1 MRILLN
7 VPTILTL
14 IRLIVSPLVLPILL
28 VYLLPFDHAVLNGFL
43 AFIFL
48 ALTSTD
54 FFDGYLARK
63 YHQETLLGELLDPIA
78 DKMLLFSVLIALVAA
93 GKLYFYWA
101 IFFIGR
107 EFFVMGLRLI
117 AAEYNAKIS
126 VSSFG
131 KLKTVFLAFYIVIL
145 IVSPYQIVSESFFVV
160 RIVVQDFALF
170 LSFVS
175 AYQYFMVFK
184 KDCLQ
189 RYNLC

>member
-1 MRILLN
+1 MI
-7 VPTILTL
+7 I
-14 IRLIVSPLVLPILL
+14 
-28 VYLLPFDHAVLNGFL
+28 NGAL

-48 ALTSTD
+48 ALNSTD

-117 AAEYNAKIS
+117 ASSYDAKIS

-131 KLKTVFLAFYIVIL
+131 KLKTVFLTVYIMIL
-145 IVSPYQIVSESFFVV
+145 ILSPYQIASESFFVV
-160 RIVVQDFALF
+160 RIVVQDFTLC

-175 AYQYFMVFK
+175 AYQYFTIFK
-184 KDCLQ
+184 KECLQ